1 MSEEEWN
8 QIVMQNRAKF
18 QAEEA
23 RKKEKLAA
31 DRLAMRK
38 ELERQVND
46 KKALAAAEKIRTAE
60 QIKRDQ
66 ELNE

>member
-1 MSEEEWN
+1 
-8 QIVMQNRAKF
+8 MQNRASF